1 MQFRQQKGHNKQY
14 LFALII
20 AATILG
26 LAGTDLVLPAV
37 PTLPEYINGTLS
49 QAQLVLAAFTG
60 GTAVGLLV
68 FGELGARYDKKI
80 LLLGTLVAYSATS
93 MLCSFSE
100 TILELVGY
108 RVVQGFFAAAP
119 AVFAP
124 GLIRLLFDDRSA
136 LRALGLMGSIE
147 SLVPALAP
155 VAGAWLLNYTD
166 WRASF
171 IITAGLT
178 FSLSIAWLSTPAL
191 PTGSAETKDMV
202 SRSGYWTLLKSG
214 PFLRYALSQAFTLG
228 GLLIFVFG
236 APTVIT
242 IGMNG
247 SLSDFV
253 IMQVIG
259 ITLFVIA
266 SNTGHFLVE
275 RFGTEQTIW
284 FGSSLA
290 AAGSV
295 AILIY
300 ALVTQNF
307 VTENFVTEK
316 RDPAML
322 WILFAFV
329 NLGLGVRG
337 PPGFCQAIIASGDN
351 DARGAALVMLLV
363 FATTSI
369 GTALLAPFITLGLL
383 PLAATAAAVSTSA
396 LVALYFLP
404 PMVATTDL

>member
-1 MQFRQQKGHNKQY
+1 MQPPQKAVHNKQY
-14 LFALII
+14 LFVLIL
-20 AATILG
+20 AGTILG
-26 LAGTDLVLPAV
+26 LAGTDLVLPAI
-37 PTLPEYINGTLS
+37 PTLPETIKGSLS

-60 GTAVGLLV
+60 GTAIGLLV
-68 FGELGARYDKKI
+68 FGELGARYDKRA
-80 LLLGTLVAYSATS
+80 LLLCTLAAYSITS
-93 MLCSFSE
+93 FLCSFSG
-100 TILELVGY
+100 TILELVSY

-147 SLVPALAP
+147 SVVPALAP
-155 VAGAWLLNYTD
+155 VAGAWLLHYWD

-171 IITAGLT
+171 FITAGLT
-178 FSLSIAWLSTPAL
+178 FLLSIIWLFTPVL
-191 PTGSAETKDMV
+191 PTGSAAQQDTV
-202 SRSGYWTLLKSG
+202 SRSGYLALLRSG
-214 PFLRYALSQAFTLG
+214 SFLRYALSQAFTLG

-259 ITLFVIA
+259 ITLFIIA
-266 SNTGHFLVE
+266 SNTVHFLVD
-275 RFGTEQTIW
+275 RLGTERTIW
-284 FGSSLA
+284 LGSGLSA
-290 AAGSV
+290 TGSV

-300 ALVTQNF
+300 ALVTPNR
-307 VTENFVTEK
+307 E
-316 RDPAML
+316 PAML
-322 WILFAFV
+322 WILFAVV

-337 PPGFCQAIIASGDN
+337 PPGFYQAIIASGGN
-351 DARGAALVMLLV
+351 DARGAALVILLV

-383 PLAATAAAVSTSA
+383 PLAATAAVVS
-396 LVALYFLP
+396 V
-404 PMVATTDL
+404 

>member
-1 MQFRQQKGHNKQY
+1 MQPPQKAVHNKQY
-14 LFALII
+14 LFVLIL
-20 AATILG
+20 AGTILG
-26 LAGTDLVLPAV
+26 LAGTDLVLPAI
-37 PTLPEYINGTLS
+37 PTLPETIKGSLS

-60 GTAVGLLV
+60 GTAIGLLV
-68 FGELGARYDKKI
+68 FGELGARYDKKA
-80 LLLGTLVAYSATS
+80 LLLCTLAAYSITS
-93 MLCSFSE
+93 FLCSFSG
-100 TILELVGY
+100 TILELVSY

-147 SLVPALAP
+147 SVVPALAP
-155 VAGAWLLNYTD
+155 VAGAWLLHYWD

-171 IITAGLT
+171 FITAGLT
-178 FSLSIAWLSTPAL
+178 FLLSIIWLFTPVL
-191 PTGSAETKDMV
+191 PTGSAAQQDTV
-202 SRSGYWTLLKSG
+202 SRSGYLTLLRSG
-214 PFLRYALSQAFTLG
+214 SFLRYALSQAFTLG

-259 ITLFVIA
+259 ITLFIIA
-266 SNTGHFLVE
+266 SNTAHFLVD
-275 RFGTEQTIW
+275 RLGTERTIW
-284 FGSSLA
+284 LGSGLS

-300 ALVTQNF
+300 ALVTPNR
-307 VTENFVTEK
+307 E
-316 RDPAML
+316 PAML
-322 WILFAFV
+322 WILFAVV

-337 PPGFCQAIIASGDN
+337 PPGFYQAIIASGGN
-351 DARGAALVMLLV
+351 DARGAALVILLV

-383 PLAATAAAVSTSA
+383 PLAATTAAVSVSA
-396 LVALYFLP
+396 LVTLFFLP
-404 PMVATTDL
+404 PMIATNDRDEGSIGY

>member
-1 MQFRQQKGHNKQY
+1 MQFPQKEVHNKQY

-20 AATILG
+20 AGTILG

-37 PTLPEYINGTLS
+37 PTLPEYIKGTLS

-60 GTAVGLLV
+60 GTAIGLLV
-68 FGELGARYDKKI
+68 FGELGARYDKKS
-80 LLLGTLVAYSATS
+80 LLLGTLAAYSITS
-93 MLCSFSE
+93 FLCSFSG

-124 GLIRLLFDDRSA
+124 GIIRLLFDDRSA

-147 SLVPALAP
+147 SVVPALAP
-155 VAGAWLLNYTD
+155 VAGTLLLHYTD

-171 IITAGLT
+171 FITAGLA
-178 FSLSIAWLSTPAL
+178 FLLSIIWLFTAAL
-191 PTGSAETKDMV
+191 PTGSAVQQDKV
-202 SRSGYWTLLKSG
+202 SRSSYLALLRSG

-247 SLSDFV
+247 SLGDFV

-259 ITLFVIA
+259 ITLFIIA
-266 SNTGHFLVE
+266 SNTVHSLVE
-275 RFGTEQTIW
+275 RFGPEWTIW
-284 FGSSLA
+284 FGSGLA
-290 AAGSV
+290 ATGSV

-300 ALVTQNF
+300 ALVTPNR
-307 VTENFVTEK
+307 E
-316 RDPAML
+316 PAML

-337 PPGFCQAIIASGDN
+337 PPGFYQAIIASGDN
-351 DARGAALVMLLV
+351 DARGAALVILLV

-383 PLAATAAAVSTSA
+383 PLAATAATVSVSA
-396 LVALYFLP
+396 LVVLFFFP
-404 PMVATTDL
+404 PMIATKDL

>member
-1 MQFRQQKGHNKQY
+1 MQPPQKAVHNKQY
-14 LFALII
+14 LFVLIL
-20 AATILG
+20 AGTILG
-26 LAGTDLVLPAV
+26 LAGTDLVLPAI
-37 PTLPEYINGTLS
+37 PTLPETIKGSLS

-60 GTAVGLLV
+60 GTAIGLLV
-68 FGELGARYDKKI
+68 FGELGARYDKKA
-80 LLLGTLVAYSATS
+80 LLLCTLPAYSITS
-93 MLCSFSE
+93 FLCSFSG
-100 TILELVGY
+100 TILELVSY

-147 SLVPALAP
+147 SVVPALAP
-155 VAGAWLLNYTD
+155 VAGAWLLHYWD

-171 IITAGLT
+171 FITAGLT
-178 FSLSIAWLSTPAL
+178 FLLSIIWLFTPVL
-191 PTGSAETKDMV
+191 PTGSAAQQDTV
-202 SRSGYWTLLKSG
+202 SRSGYLALLRSG
-214 PFLRYALSQAFTLG
+214 SFLRYALSQAFTLG
-228 GLLIFVFG
+228 GLLVFVFG

-259 ITLFVIA
+259 ITLFIIA
-266 SNTGHFLVE
+266 SNTAHFLVD
-275 RFGTEQTIW
+275 RLGTERTIW
-284 FGSSLA
+284 LGSGLS

-300 ALVTQNF
+300 ALVTPNR
-307 VTENFVTEK
+307 E
-316 RDPAML
+316 PAML
-322 WILFAFV
+322 WILFAVV

-337 PPGFCQAIIASGDN
+337 PPGFYQAIIASGGN
-351 DARGAALVMLLV
+351 DARGAALVILLV

-383 PLAATAAAVSTSA
+383 PLAATTAAVSVSA
-396 LVALYFLP
+396 LVTLFFLP
-404 PMVATTDL
+404 PMIATNDRDEGSIGY

>member
-1 MQFRQQKGHNKQY
+1 M
-14 LFALII
+14 
-20 AATILG
+20 
-26 LAGTDLVLPAV
+26 
-37 PTLPEYINGTLS
+37 
-49 QAQLVLAAFTG
+49 LAAFTG

-300 ALVTQNF
+300 ALVT
-307 VTENFVTEK
+307 ENFVTEK

-337 PPGFCQAIIASGDN
+337 PPGFYQAIIASGDN

>member
-1 MQFRQQKGHNKQY
+1 MQFPQKEVHNKQY

-20 AATILG
+20 AGTILG

-37 PTLPEYINGTLS
+37 PTLPEYIKGTLS

-60 GTAVGLLV
+60 GTAIGLLV
-68 FGELGARYDKKI
+68 FGELGARYDKKS
-80 LLLGTLVAYSATS
+80 LLLGTLAAYSITS
-93 MLCSFSE
+93 FLCSFSG

-124 GLIRLLFDDRSA
+124 GIIRLLFDDRSA

-147 SLVPALAP
+147 SVVPALAP
-155 VAGAWLLNYTD
+155 VAGTWLLHYTD

-171 IITAGLT
+171 FITAGLT
-178 FSLSIAWLSTPAL
+178 FLLSIIWLFTPAL
-191 PTGSAETKDMV
+191 PTGSAVQQDKV
-202 SRSGYWTLLKSG
+202 SSSSYWVLLRSG

-259 ITLFVIA
+259 ITLFIIA
-266 SNTGHFLVE
+266 SNTVHSLVE
-275 RFGTEQTIW
+275 RFGPEWTIW
-284 FGSSLA
+284 FGSGLA
-290 AAGSV
+290 ATGSV

-300 ALVTQNF
+300 ALVTPNR
-307 VTENFVTEK
+307 E
-316 RDPAML
+316 PAML

-329 NLGLGVRG
+329 NLGLGIRG
-337 PPGFCQAIIASGDN
+337 PPGFYQAIIASGDN
-351 DARGAALVMLLV
+351 DARGAALVILLV

-383 PLAATAAAVSTSA
+383 PLAATAAAVSVSA
-396 LVALYFLP
+396 LVVLFFFP
-404 PMVATTDL
+404 PMIATKDL

>member
-1 MQFRQQKGHNKQY
+1 MQPPQKAVHNKQY
-14 LFALII
+14 LFVLIL
-20 AATILG
+20 AGTILG
-26 LAGTDLVLPAV
+26 LAGTDLVLPAI
-37 PTLPEYINGTLS
+37 PTLPETIKGSLS

-60 GTAVGLLV
+60 GTAIGLLV
-68 FGELGARYDKKI
+68 FGELGARYDKKS
-80 LLLGTLVAYSATS
+80 LLLGTLAAYSITS
-93 MLCSFSE
+93 FLCSFSG

-124 GLIRLLFDDRSA
+124 GLIRQLFDDRSA
-136 LRALGLMGSIE
+136 LRALGLVGSIE
-147 SLVPALAP
+147 SVVPALAP
-155 VAGAWLLNYTD
+155 VAGAWLLHYWD

-171 IITAGLT
+171 FITAGLT
-178 FSLSIAWLSTPAL
+178 FLLSIIWLFTPVL
-191 PTGSAETKDMV
+191 PTGSAAQQDTV
-202 SRSGYWTLLKSG
+202 SRSGYLALLRSG
-214 PFLRYALSQAFTLG
+214 SFLRYALSQAFTLG

-259 ITLFVIA
+259 ITLFIIA
-266 SNTGHFLVE
+266 SNTAHFLVD
-275 RFGTEQTIW
+275 RLGTERTIW
-284 FGSSLA
+284 LGSGLSA
-290 AAGSV
+290 TGSV

-300 ALVTQNF
+300 ALVTPNR
-307 VTENFVTEK
+307 E
-316 RDPAML
+316 PAML
-322 WILFAFV
+322 WILFAVV

-337 PPGFCQAIIASGDN
+337 PPGFYQAIIASGGN
-351 DARGAALVMLLV
+351 DARGAALVILLV

-383 PLAATAAAVSTSA
+383 PLAATAAVVSVSA
-396 LVALYFLP
+396 LVTLFFLP
-404 PMVATTDL
+404 PMIATTDL

>member
-1 MQFRQQKGHNKQY
+1 MQFPQKEVHNKQY

-20 AATILG
+20 AGTILG

-37 PTLPEYINGTLS
+37 PTLPEYIKGTLS
-49 QAQLVLAAFTG
+49 QAQLVLAAFTA
-60 GTAVGLLV
+60 GTAIGLLV
-68 FGELGARYDKKI
+68 FGELGARYDKKS
-80 LLLGTLVAYSATS
+80 LLLGTLAAYSITS
-93 MLCSFSE
+93 FLCSFSG

-124 GLIRLLFDDRSA
+124 GIIRLLFDDRSA

-147 SLVPALAP
+147 SVVPALAP
-155 VAGAWLLNYTD
+155 VAGTWLLHYTD

-171 IITAGLT
+171 FITAGLT
-178 FSLSIAWLSTPAL
+178 FLLSIIWLFTAAL
-191 PTGSAETKDMV
+191 PTGSAVQQDKV
-202 SRSGYWTLLKSG
+202 SRSSYLALLRSG

-247 SLSDFV
+247 SLGDFV

-259 ITLFVIA
+259 ITLFIIA
-266 SNTGHFLVE
+266 SNTVHSLVE
-275 RFGTEQTIW
+275 RFGPEWTIW
-284 FGSSLA
+284 FGSGLA
-290 AAGSV
+290 ATGSV

-300 ALVTQNF
+300 ALVTPNR
-307 VTENFVTEK
+307 E
-316 RDPAML
+316 PAML

-337 PPGFCQAIIASGDN
+337 PPGFYQAIIASGDN
-351 DARGAALVMLLV
+351 DARGAALVILLV

-383 PLAATAAAVSTSA
+383 PLAATAAAVSVSA
-396 LVALYFLP
+396 LVVLFFFP
-404 PMVATTDL
+404 PMIATKDL

>member
-1 MQFRQQKGHNKQY
+1 MQPPQKAVHNKQY
-14 LFALII
+14 LFVLIL
-20 AATILG
+20 AGTILG
-26 LAGTDLVLPAV
+26 LAGTDLVLPAI
-37 PTLPEYINGTLS
+37 PTLPETIKGSLS

-60 GTAVGLLV
+60 GTAIGLLV
-68 FGELGARYDKKI
+68 FGELGARYDKKA
-80 LLLGTLVAYSATS
+80 LLLCTLAAYSITS
-93 MLCSFSE
+93 FLCSFSG
-100 TILELVGY
+100 TILELVSY

-147 SLVPALAP
+147 SVVPALAP
-155 VAGAWLLNYTD
+155 VAGAWLLHYWD

-171 IITAGLT
+171 FITAGLT
-178 FSLSIAWLSTPAL
+178 FLLSIIWLFTPVL
-191 PTGSAETKDMV
+191 PTGSAAQQDTV
-202 SRSGYWTLLKSG
+202 SRSGYLTLLRSG
-214 PFLRYALSQAFTLG
+214 SFLRYALSQAFTLG

-247 SLSDFV
+247 SLIDFV

-259 ITLFVIA
+259 ITLFIIA
-266 SNTGHFLVE
+266 SNTAHFLVD
-275 RFGTEQTIW
+275 RLGTERTIW
-284 FGSSLA
+284 LGSGLS

-300 ALVTQNF
+300 ALVTPNR
-307 VTENFVTEK
+307 E
-316 RDPAML
+316 PAML
-322 WILFAFV
+322 WILFAVV

-337 PPGFCQAIIASGDN
+337 PPGFYQAIIASGGN
-351 DARGAALVMLLV
+351 DARGAALVILLV

-383 PLAATAAAVSTSA
+383 PLAATTAAVSVSA
-396 LVALYFLP
+396 LVTLFFLP
-404 PMVATTDL
+404 PMIATNDRDEGSIGY

>member
-1 MQFRQQKGHNKQY
+1 
-14 LFALII
+14 LIL
-20 AATILG
+20 AGTILG
-26 LAGTDLVLPAV
+26 LAGTDLVLPAI
-37 PTLPEYINGTLS
+37 PTLPETIKGSLS

-60 GTAVGLLV
+60 GTAIGLLV
-68 FGELGARYDKKI
+68 FGELGARYDKRA
-80 LLLGTLVAYSATS
+80 LLLCTLAAYSITS
-93 MLCSFSE
+93 FLCSFSG
-100 TILELVGY
+100 TILELVSY

-147 SLVPALAP
+147 SVVPALAP
-155 VAGAWLLNYTD
+155 VAGAWLLHYWD

-171 IITAGLT
+171 FITAGLT
-178 FSLSIAWLSTPAL
+178 FLLSIIWLFTPVL
-191 PTGSAETKDMV
+191 PTGSAAQQDTV
-202 SRSGYWTLLKSG
+202 SRSGYLALLRSG
-214 PFLRYALSQAFTLG
+214 SFLRYALSQAFTLG

-259 ITLFVIA
+259 ITLFIIA
-266 SNTGHFLVE
+266 SNTVHFLVD
-275 RFGTEQTIW
+275 RLGTERTIW
-284 FGSSLA
+284 LGSGLSA
-290 AAGSV
+290 TGSV

-300 ALVTQNF
+300 ALVTPNR
-307 VTENFVTEK
+307 E
-316 RDPAML
+316 PAML
-322 WILFAFV
+322 WILFAVV

-337 PPGFCQAIIASGDN
+337 PPGFYQAIIASGGN
-351 DARGAALVMLLV
+351 DARGAALVILLV

-383 PLAATAAAVSTSA
+383 PLAATAAVVSVSA
-396 LVALYFLP
+396 LVTLFFLP
-404 PMVATTDL
+404 PMIATTDL

>member
-1 MQFRQQKGHNKQY
+1 MQFPQKEVHNKQY

-20 AATILG
+20 AGTILG

-37 PTLPEYINGTLS
+37 PTLPEYIKGTLS

-60 GTAVGLLV
+60 GTAIGLLV
-68 FGELGARYDKKI
+68 FGELGARYDKKS
-80 LLLGTLVAYSATS
+80 LLLGTLAAYSITS
-93 MLCSFSE
+93 FLCSFSG

-124 GLIRLLFDDRSA
+124 GIIRLLFDDRSA

-147 SLVPALAP
+147 SVVPALAP
-155 VAGAWLLNYTD
+155 VAGTWLLHYTD

-171 IITAGLT
+171 FITAGLT
-178 FSLSIAWLSTPAL
+178 FLLSIIWLFTPAL
-191 PTGSAETKDMV
+191 PTGSTVQQDKV
-202 SRSGYWTLLKSG
+202 SRSSYLALLRSG

-247 SLSDFV
+247 SLGDFV

-259 ITLFVIA
+259 ITLFIIA
-266 SNTGHFLVE
+266 SNTVHSLVE
-275 RFGTEQTIW
+275 RFGPEWTIW
-284 FGSSLA
+284 FGSGLA
-290 AAGSV
+290 ATGSV

-300 ALVTQNF
+300 ALVTPNR
-307 VTENFVTEK
+307 E
-316 RDPAML
+316 PAML

-337 PPGFCQAIIASGDN
+337 PPGFYQAIIASGDN
-351 DARGAALVMLLV
+351 DARGAALVILLV

-383 PLAATAAAVSTSA
+383 PLAATAAAVSVSA
-396 LVALYFLP
+396 LVVLFFFP
-404 PMVATTDL
+404 PMIATKDL

>member
-1 MQFRQQKGHNKQY
+1 MQPPQKAVHNKQY
-14 LFALII
+14 LFVLIL
-20 AATILG
+20 AGTILG
-26 LAGTDLVLPAV
+26 LAGTDLVLPAI
-37 PTLPEYINGTLS
+37 PTLPETIKGSLS

-60 GTAVGLLV
+60 GTAIGLLV
-68 FGELGARYDKKI
+68 FGELGARYDKKA
-80 LLLGTLVAYSATS
+80 LLLCTLAAYSITS
-93 MLCSFSE
+93 FLCSFSG
-100 TILELVGY
+100 TILELVSY

-147 SLVPALAP
+147 SVVPALAP
-155 VAGAWLLNYTD
+155 VAGAWLLHYWD

-171 IITAGLT
+171 FITAGLT
-178 FSLSIAWLSTPAL
+178 FLLSIIWLFTPVL
-191 PTGSAETKDMV
+191 PTGSAAQQDTV
-202 SRSGYWTLLKSG
+202 SRSGYLTLLRSG
-214 PFLRYALSQAFTLG
+214 SFLRYALSQAFTLG

-259 ITLFVIA
+259 ITLFIIA
-266 SNTGHFLVE
+266 SNTAHFLVD
-275 RFGTEQTIW
+275 RLGTERTIW
-284 FGSSLA
+284 LGSGLS

-300 ALVTQNF
+300 ALVTPNR
-307 VTENFVTEK
+307 E
-316 RDPAML
+316 PAML
-322 WILFAFV
+322 WILFAVV

-337 PPGFCQAIIASGDN
+337 PPGFYQAIIASGGN
-351 DARGAALVMLLV
+351 DARGAALVILLV

-383 PLAATAAAVSTSA
+383 PLAATAAVVSVSA
-396 LVALYFLP
+396 LVTLFFLP
-404 PMVATTDL
+404 PMIATTDL

>member
-1 MQFRQQKGHNKQY
+1 MQFPLKEVHNKQY

-20 AATILG
+20 AGTILG

-37 PTLPEYINGTLS
+37 PTLPEYIKGTLS

-60 GTAVGLLV
+60 GTAIGLLV
-68 FGELGARYDKKI
+68 FGELGARYDKKS
-80 LLLGTLVAYSATS
+80 LLLGTLAAYSITS
-93 MLCSFSE
+93 FLCSFSG

-124 GLIRLLFDDRSA
+124 GIIRLLFDDRSA

-147 SLVPALAP
+147 SVVPALAP
-155 VAGAWLLNYTD
+155 VAGTWLLHYTD

-171 IITAGLT
+171 FITAGLT
-178 FSLSIAWLSTPAL
+178 FLLSIIWLFTPAL
-191 PTGSAETKDMV
+191 PTGSAVQQDKV
-202 SRSGYWTLLKSG
+202 SSSSYWVLLRSG

-247 SLSDFV
+247 SLGDFV

-259 ITLFVIA
+259 ITLFIIA
-266 SNTGHFLVE
+266 SNTVHSLVE
-275 RFGTEQTIW
+275 RFGPEWTIW
-284 FGSSLA
+284 FGSGLA
-290 AAGSV
+290 ATGSV

-300 ALVTQNF
+300 ALVTPNR
-307 VTENFVTEK
+307 E
-316 RDPAML
+316 PAML

-337 PPGFCQAIIASGDN
+337 PPGFYQAIIASGDN
-351 DARGAALVMLLV
+351 DARGAALVILLV

-383 PLAATAAAVSTSA
+383 PLAATAAAVSVSA
-396 LVALYFLP
+396 LVVLFFFP
-404 PMVATTDL
+404 PMIATKDL

>member
-1 MQFRQQKGHNKQY
+1 MQLPPKSVPNKQY
-14 LFALII
+14 LFILIL
-20 AATILG
+20 AGTILG

-37 PTLPEYINGTLS
+37 PTLPEYIKGTLS

-60 GTAVGLLV
+60 GTTIGLLV
-68 FGELGARYDKKI
+68 FGELGARYDKKS
-80 LLLGTLVAYSATS
+80 LLLTTLAAYSITS
-93 MLCSFSE
+93 FLCSFSG
-100 TILELVGY
+100 TIVELASY
-108 RVVQGFFAAAP
+108 RAAQGFFAAAP

-147 SLVPALAP
+147 SVVPALAP
-155 VAGAWLLNYTD
+155 LAGAWLLHYWD

-171 IITAGLT
+171 FITAGLT
-178 FSLSIAWLSTPAL
+178 FFLSIIWLLTPAL
-191 PTGSAETKDMV
+191 PKGLAEQQDAVSKSGYLALLR
-202 SRSGYWTLLKSG
+202 SRS
-214 PFLRYALSQAFTLG
+214 FLRYALSQAFTLG

-242 IGMNG
+242 IGMDG

-253 IMQVIG
+253 IMQIIG
-259 ITLFVIA
+259 ITLFIIA
-266 SNTGHFLVE
+266 SNTVHFLVD
-275 RFGTEQTIW
+275 RFGTERTIW
-284 FGSSLA
+284 FGSGLS

-300 ALVTQNF
+300 ALVTPN
-307 VTENFVTEK
+307 
-316 RDPAML
+316 RDPVML
-322 WILFAFV
+322 WFLFAFV

-337 PPGFCQAIIASGDN
+337 PPGFYQAIIASGDN

-383 PLAATAAAVSTSA
+383 PLAATTAAVSLSA
-396 LVALYFLP
+396 LVSLFFLP
-404 PMVATTDL
+404 PMIASND

>member
-1 MQFRQQKGHNKQY
+1 MQSPQKEVDNRKF
-14 LFALII
+14 LFVLIL
-20 AATILG
+20 AGTILG

-37 PTLPEYINGTLS
+37 PTIPETIKGTLS

-60 GTAVGLLV
+60 GTAIGLLV
-68 FGELGARYDKKI
+68 FGELGARYDKRA
-80 LLLGTLVAYSATS
+80 LLLCTLAAYSITS
-93 MLCSFSE
+93 FLCSFSG
-100 TILELVGY
+100 TILELVSY

-147 SLVPALAP
+147 SVVPALAP
-155 VAGAWLLNYTD
+155 VAGAWLLHYWD

-171 IITAGLT
+171 FITAGLT
-178 FSLSIAWLSTPAL
+178 FLLSIIWLFTPVL
-191 PTGSAETKDMV
+191 PTGSAAQQDTV
-202 SRSGYWTLLKSG
+202 SRSGYLALLRSG
-214 PFLRYALSQAFTLG
+214 SFLRYALSQAFTLG

-259 ITLFVIA
+259 ITLFIIA
-266 SNTGHFLVE
+266 SNTVHFLVD
-275 RFGTEQTIW
+275 RLGTERTIW
-284 FGSSLA
+284 LGSGLSA
-290 AAGSV
+290 TGSV

-300 ALVTQNF
+300 ALVTPNR
-307 VTENFVTEK
+307 E
-316 RDPAML
+316 PAML
-322 WILFAFV
+322 WILFAVV

-337 PPGFCQAIIASGDN
+337 PPGFYQAIIASGGN
-351 DARGAALVMLLV
+351 DARGAALVILLV

-383 PLAATAAAVSTSA
+383 PLAATAAVVSVSA
-396 LVALYFLP
+396 LVTLFFLP
-404 PMVATTDL
+404 PMIATTDL

>member
-1 MQFRQQKGHNKQY
+1 MQFPQKEVHNKQY

-20 AATILG
+20 AGTILG

-37 PTLPEYINGTLS
+37 PTLPEYIKGTLS

-60 GTAVGLLV
+60 GTAIGLLV
-68 FGELGARYDKKI
+68 FGELGARYDKKS
-80 LLLGTLVAYSATS
+80 LLLGTLAAYSITS
-93 MLCSFSE
+93 FLCSFSG

-124 GLIRLLFDDRSA
+124 GLIRLLFDDRRA

-147 SLVPALAP
+147 SVVPALAP
-155 VAGAWLLNYTD
+155 VAGTWLLHYTD

-171 IITAGLT
+171 FITAGLT
-178 FSLSIAWLSTPAL
+178 FLLSIIWLFTPAL
-191 PTGSAETKDMV
+191 PTGSAVQQDKV
-202 SRSGYWTLLKSG
+202 SRSSYLALLRSG

-247 SLSDFV
+247 SLGDFV

-259 ITLFVIA
+259 ITLFIIA
-266 SNTGHFLVE
+266 SNTVHSLVE
-275 RFGTEQTIW
+275 RFGPEWTIW
-284 FGSSLA
+284 FGSGLA
-290 AAGSV
+290 ATGSV

-300 ALVTQNF
+300 ALVTPNR
-307 VTENFVTEK
+307 E
-316 RDPAML
+316 PAML

-337 PPGFCQAIIASGDN
+337 PPGFYQAIIASGDN
-351 DARGAALVMLLV
+351 DARGAALVILLV

-383 PLAATAAAVSTSA
+383 PLAATAAAVSVSA
-396 LVALYFLP
+396 LVVLFFFP
-404 PMVATTDL
+404 PMIATKDL

>member
-1 MQFRQQKGHNKQY
+1 MQPPQKAVHNKQY
-14 LFALII
+14 LFVLIL
-20 AATILG
+20 AGTILG
-26 LAGTDLVLPAV
+26 LAGTDLVLPAI
-37 PTLPEYINGTLS
+37 PTLPETIKGSLS

-60 GTAVGLLV
+60 GTAIGLLV
-68 FGELGARYDKKI
+68 FGELGARYDKRA
-80 LLLGTLVAYSATS
+80 LLLCTLAAYSITS
-93 MLCSFSE
+93 FLCSFSG
-100 TILELVGY
+100 TILELVSY

-147 SLVPALAP
+147 SVVPALAP
-155 VAGAWLLNYTD
+155 VAGAWLLHYWD

-171 IITAGLT
+171 FLTAGLT
-178 FSLSIAWLSTPAL
+178 FLLSIIWLFTPVL
-191 PTGSAETKDMV
+191 PTGSAAQQDTV
-202 SRSGYWTLLKSG
+202 SRSGYLALLRSG
-214 PFLRYALSQAFTLG
+214 SFLRYALSQAFTLG

-259 ITLFVIA
+259 ITLFIIA
-266 SNTGHFLVE
+266 SNTAHFLVD
-275 RFGTEQTIW
+275 RLGTERTIW
-284 FGSSLA
+284 LGSGLSA
-290 AAGSV
+290 TGSV

-300 ALVTQNF
+300 ALVTPNR
-307 VTENFVTEK
+307 E
-316 RDPAML
+316 PAML
-322 WILFAFV
+322 WILFAVV

-337 PPGFCQAIIASGDN
+337 PPGFYQAIIASGGN
-351 DARGAALVMLLV
+351 DARGAALVILLV

-383 PLAATAAAVSTSA
+383 PLAATAAVVSVSA
-396 LVALYFLP
+396 LVTLFFLP
-404 PMVATTDL
+404 PMIATTDL

>member
-1 MQFRQQKGHNKQY
+1 MQFPQKEVHNKQY

-20 AATILG
+20 AGTILG

-37 PTLPEYINGTLS
+37 PTLPEYIKGTLS

-60 GTAVGLLV
+60 GTAIGLLV
-68 FGELGARYDKKI
+68 FGELGARYDKKS
-80 LLLGTLVAYSATS
+80 LLLGTLAAYSITS
-93 MLCSFSE
+93 FLCSFSG

-124 GLIRLLFDDRSA
+124 GLIRLLFDDRRA

-147 SLVPALAP
+147 SVVPALAP
-155 VAGAWLLNYTD
+155 VAGTWLLNYTD

-171 IITAGLT
+171 FITAGLT
-178 FSLSIAWLSTPAL
+178 FLLSIIWLFTPAL
-191 PTGSAETKDMV
+191 PTGSAVQQDKV
-202 SRSGYWTLLKSG
+202 SSSSYWVLLRSG

-259 ITLFVIA
+259 ITLFIIA
-266 SNTGHFLVE
+266 SNTVHSLVE
-275 RFGTEQTIW
+275 RFGPEWTIW
-284 FGSSLA
+284 FGSGLA
-290 AAGSV
+290 ATGSV

-300 ALVTQNF
+300 ALVTPNR
-307 VTENFVTEK
+307 E
-316 RDPAML
+316 PAML

-337 PPGFCQAIIASGDN
+337 PPGFYQAIIASGDN
-351 DARGAALVMLLV
+351 DARGAALVILLV

-383 PLAATAAAVSTSA
+383 PLAATAATVSVSA
-396 LVALYFLP
+396 LVVLFFFP
-404 PMVATTDL
+404 PMIATKDL

>member
-1 MQFRQQKGHNKQY
+1 MILAG
-14 LFALII
+14 
-20 AATILG
+20 TILG
-26 LAGTDLVLPAV
+26 LAGTDLVLPAI
-37 PTLPEYINGTLS
+37 PTLPETIKGSLS

-60 GTAVGLLV
+60 GTAIGLLV
-68 FGELGARYDKKI
+68 FGELGARYDKRA
-80 LLLGTLVAYSATS
+80 LLLCTLAAYSITS
-93 MLCSFSE
+93 FLCSFSG
-100 TILELVGY
+100 TILELVSY

-147 SLVPALAP
+147 SVVPALAP
-155 VAGAWLLNYTD
+155 VAGAWLLHYWD

-171 IITAGLT
+171 FITAGLT
-178 FSLSIAWLSTPAL
+178 FLLSIIWLFTPVL
-191 PTGSAETKDMV
+191 PTGSAAQQDTV
-202 SRSGYWTLLKSG
+202 SRSGYLALLRSG
-214 PFLRYALSQAFTLG
+214 SFLRYALSQAFTLG

-259 ITLFVIA
+259 ITLFIIA
-266 SNTGHFLVE
+266 SNTVHFLVD
-275 RFGTEQTIW
+275 RLGTERTIW
-284 FGSSLA
+284 LGSGLSA
-290 AAGSV
+290 TGSV

-300 ALVTQNF
+300 ALVTPNR
-307 VTENFVTEK
+307 E
-316 RDPAML
+316 PAML
-322 WILFAFV
+322 WILFAVV

-337 PPGFCQAIIASGDN
+337 PPGFYQAIIASGGN
-351 DARGAALVMLLV
+351 DARGAALVILLV

-383 PLAATAAAVSTSA
+383 PLAATAAVVSVSA
-396 LVALYFLP
+396 LVTLFFLP
-404 PMVATTDL
+404 PMIATTDL

>member
-1 MQFRQQKGHNKQY
+1 MQFPQKEVHNKQY

-20 AATILG
+20 AGTILG

-37 PTLPEYINGTLS
+37 PTLPEYIKGTLS

-60 GTAVGLLV
+60 GTAIGLLV
-68 FGELGARYDKKI
+68 FGELGARYDKKS
-80 LLLGTLVAYSATS
+80 LLLGTLAAYSITS
-93 MLCSFSE
+93 FLCSFSG

-124 GLIRLLFDDRSA
+124 GLIRLLFDDRRA

-147 SLVPALAP
+147 SVVPALAP
-155 VAGAWLLNYTD
+155 VAGTWLLHYTD

-171 IITAGLT
+171 FITAGLT
-178 FSLSIAWLSTPAL
+178 FLLSIIWLFTPAL
-191 PTGSAETKDMV
+191 PTGSAVQQDKV
-202 SRSGYWTLLKSG
+202 SSSSYWVLLRSG

-259 ITLFVIA
+259 ITLFIIA
-266 SNTGHFLVE
+266 SNTVHSLVE
-275 RFGTEQTIW
+275 RFGPEWTIW
-284 FGSSLA
+284 LGSGLA
-290 AAGSV
+290 ATGSV

-300 ALVTQNF
+300 ALVTPNR
-307 VTENFVTEK
+307 E
-316 RDPAML
+316 PAML

-337 PPGFCQAIIASGDN
+337 PPGFYQAIIASGDN
-351 DARGAALVMLLV
+351 DARGAALVILLV

-383 PLAATAAAVSTSA
+383 PLAATAATVSVSA
-396 LVALYFLP
+396 LVVLFFFP
-404 PMVATTDL
+404 PMIATKDL

>member
-1 MQFRQQKGHNKQY
+1 MQSPQKEVDNRKF
-14 LFALII
+14 LFVLIL
-20 AATILG
+20 AGTILG

-37 PTLPEYINGTLS
+37 PTIPETIKGTLS

-60 GTAVGLLV
+60 GTAIGLLV
-68 FGELGARYDKKI
+68 FGELGSRYDKKS
-80 LLLGTLVAYSATS
+80 LLLGTLAAYSITS
-93 MLCSFSE
+93 FLCSFSG

-136 LRALGLMGSIE
+136 LRALGLVGSIE
-147 SLVPALAP
+147 SVVPALAP
-155 VAGAWLLNYTD
+155 VAGAWLLHYWD

-171 IITAGLT
+171 FITAGLT
-178 FSLSIAWLSTPAL
+178 FLLSIIWLFTPVL
-191 PTGSAETKDMV
+191 PTGPAEQQDTV
-202 SRSGYWTLLKSG
+202 SRSGYLALLRSG
-214 PFLRYALSQAFTLG
+214 RFLRYALSQAFTLG

-242 IGMNG
+242 ISMNG

-259 ITLFVIA
+259 ITLFIIA
-266 SNTGHFLVE
+266 SNTVHFLVE
-275 RFGTEQTIW
+275 RIGPERTIW
-284 FGSSLA
+284 FGSGLSA
-290 AAGSV
+290 TGSV

-300 ALVTQNF
+300 ALVTLNR
-307 VTENFVTEK
+307 E
-316 RDPAML
+316 PAML
-322 WILFAFV
+322 WILFAIV

-337 PPGFCQAIIASGDN
+337 PPGFYQAIIASGDN
-351 DARGAALVMLLV
+351 DARGAALVILLV

-383 PLAATAAAVSTSA
+383 PLAATAAVVSVSA
-396 LVALYFLP
+396 LVTLFFLP
-404 PMVATTDL
+404 PMIATTDL

>member
-1 MQFRQQKGHNKQY
+1 MQFPQKEVHNKQY

-20 AATILG
+20 AGTILG

-37 PTLPEYINGTLS
+37 PTLPEYIKGTLS

-60 GTAVGLLV
+60 GTAIGLLV
-68 FGELGARYDKKI
+68 FGELGARYDKKS
-80 LLLGTLVAYSATS
+80 LLLGTLAAYSITS
-93 MLCSFSE
+93 FLCSFSG

-124 GLIRLLFDDRSA
+124 GIIRLLFDDRSA

-147 SLVPALAP
+147 SVVPALAP
-155 VAGAWLLNYTD
+155 VAGTWLLHYTD

-171 IITAGLT
+171 FITAGLT
-178 FSLSIAWLSTPAL
+178 FLLSIIWLFTPAL
-191 PTGSAETKDMV
+191 PTGSTVQQDKV
-202 SRSGYWTLLKSG
+202 SRSSYLALLRSG

-247 SLSDFV
+247 SLGDFV

-259 ITLFVIA
+259 ITLFIIA
-266 SNTGHFLVE
+266 SNTVHSLVE
-275 RFGTEQTIW
+275 RFGPEWTIW
-284 FGSSLA
+284 FGSGLA
-290 AAGSV
+290 ATGSV

-300 ALVTQNF
+300 ALVTPNR
-307 VTENFVTEK
+307 E
-316 RDPAML
+316 PAML
-322 WILFAFV
+322 WILFAFI

-337 PPGFCQAIIASGDN
+337 PPGFYQAIIASGDN
-351 DARGAALVMLLV
+351 DARGAALVILLV

-383 PLAATAAAVSTSA
+383 PLAATAAAVSVSA
-396 LVALYFLP
+396 LVVLFFFP
-404 PMVATTDL
+404 PMIATKDL

>member
-1 MQFRQQKGHNKQY
+1 MQSPQKEVDNRKF
-14 LFALII
+14 LFVLIL
-20 AATILG
+20 AGTILG

-37 PTLPEYINGTLS
+37 PTIPETIKGTLS

-60 GTAVGLLV
+60 GTAIGLLV
-68 FGELGARYDKKI
+68 FGELGARYDKKS
-80 LLLGTLVAYSATS
+80 LLLGTLAAYSITS
-93 MLCSFSE
+93 FLCSFSG

-124 GLIRLLFDDRSA
+124 GLIRQLFDDRSA
-136 LRALGLMGSIE
+136 LRALGLVGSIE
-147 SLVPALAP
+147 SVVPALAP
-155 VAGAWLLNYTD
+155 VAGAWLLHYWD

-171 IITAGLT
+171 FITAGLT
-178 FSLSIAWLSTPAL
+178 FLLSIIWLFTPVL
-191 PTGSAETKDMV
+191 PTGSAEQQDTV
-202 SRSGYWTLLKSG
+202 SRSGYLALLRSG
-214 PFLRYALSQAFTLG
+214 YFLRYALSQAFTLG

-242 IGMNG
+242 ISMNG

-259 ITLFVIA
+259 ITLFIIA
-266 SNTGHFLVE
+266 SNTVHFLVE
-275 RFGTEQTIW
+275 RIGPERTIW
-284 FGSSLA
+284 FGSGLSA
-290 AAGSV
+290 IGSV

-300 ALVTQNF
+300 ALVTLNR
-307 VTENFVTEK
+307 E
-316 RDPAML
+316 PAML
-322 WILFAFV
+322 WILFAIV

-337 PPGFCQAIIASGDN
+337 PPGFYQAIIASGDN
-351 DARGAALVMLLV
+351 DARGAALVILLV

-383 PLAATAAAVSTSA
+383 PLAATAAVVSVSA
-396 LVALYFLP
+396 LVTLFFLP
-404 PMVATTDL
+404 PMIATTDL

>member
-1 MQFRQQKGHNKQY
+1 MQFPQKEVHNKQY

-20 AATILG
+20 AGTILG

-37 PTLPEYINGTLS
+37 PTLPEYIKGTLS

-60 GTAVGLLV
+60 GTAIGLLV
-68 FGELGARYDKKI
+68 FGELGARYDKKS
-80 LLLGTLVAYSATS
+80 LLLGTLAAYSITS
-93 MLCSFSE
+93 FLCSFSG

-124 GLIRLLFDDRSA
+124 GIIRLLFDDRSA

-147 SLVPALAP
+147 SVVPALAP
-155 VAGAWLLNYTD
+155 VAGTLLLHYTD

-171 IITAGLT
+171 FITAGLA
-178 FSLSIAWLSTPAL
+178 FLLSIIWLFTAAL
-191 PTGSAETKDMV
+191 PTGSAVQQDKV
-202 SRSGYWTLLKSG
+202 SRSSYLALLRSG

-247 SLSDFV
+247 SLGDFV

-259 ITLFVIA
+259 ITLFIIA
-266 SNTGHFLVE
+266 SNTVHSLVE
-275 RFGTEQTIW
+275 RFGPEWTIW
-284 FGSSLA
+284 FGSGLA
-290 AAGSV
+290 ATGSV

-300 ALVTQNF
+300 ALVTPNR
-307 VTENFVTEK
+307 E
-316 RDPAML
+316 PAML

-337 PPGFCQAIIASGDN
+337 PPGFYQAIIASGDN
-351 DARGAALVMLLV
+351 DARGAALVILLV

-383 PLAATAAAVSTSA
+383 PLAATAAAVSVSA
-396 LVALYFLP
+396 LVVLFFFP
-404 PMVATTDL
+404 PMIATKDL

>member
-1 MQFRQQKGHNKQY
+1 MQFPQKEVHNKQY

-20 AATILG
+20 AGTILG

-37 PTLPEYINGTLS
+37 PTLPEYIKGTLS
-49 QAQLVLAAFTG
+49 QAQLVLAAFTA
-60 GTAVGLLV
+60 GTAIGLLV
-68 FGELGARYDKKI
+68 FGELGARYDKKS
-80 LLLGTLVAYSATS
+80 LLLGTLAAYSITS
-93 MLCSFSE
+93 FLCSFSG

-124 GLIRLLFDDRSA
+124 GIIRLLFDDRSA

-147 SLVPALAP
+147 SVVPALAP
-155 VAGAWLLNYTD
+155 VAGTWLLYYTD

-171 IITAGLT
+171 FITAGLT
-178 FSLSIAWLSTPAL
+178 FLLSIIWLFTPAL
-191 PTGSAETKDMV
+191 PTGSAVQQDKV
-202 SRSGYWTLLKSG
+202 SRSSYLALLRSAT
-214 PFLRYALSQAFTLG
+214 FLRYALSQAFTLG

-236 APTVIT
+236 APTVLT

-247 SLSDFV
+247 SLGDFV

-259 ITLFVIA
+259 ITLFIIA
-266 SNTGHFLVE
+266 SNTVHSLVE
-275 RFGTEQTIW
+275 RFGPEWTIW
-284 FGSSLA
+284 FGSGLA
-290 AAGSV
+290 ATGSV

-300 ALVTQNF
+300 ALVTPNR
-307 VTENFVTEK
+307 E
-316 RDPAML
+316 PAML

-329 NLGLGVRG
+329 NLGLGIRG
-337 PPGFCQAIIASGDN
+337 PPGFYQAIIASGDN
-351 DARGAALVMLLV
+351 DARGAALVILLV

-383 PLAATAAAVSTSA
+383 PLAATAAAVSVSA
-396 LVALYFLP
+396 LVALFFFP
-404 PMVATTDL
+404 PMIATKDL

>member
-1 MQFRQQKGHNKQY
+1 MILAG
-14 LFALII
+14 
-20 AATILG
+20 TILG
-26 LAGTDLVLPAV
+26 LAGTDLVLPAI
-37 PTLPEYINGTLS
+37 PTLPETIKGSLS

-60 GTAVGLLV
+60 GTAIGLLV
-68 FGELGARYDKKI
+68 FGELGARYDKRA
-80 LLLGTLVAYSATS
+80 LLLCTLAAYSITS
-93 MLCSFSE
+93 FLCSFSG
-100 TILELVGY
+100 TILELVSY

-147 SLVPALAP
+147 SVVPALAP
-155 VAGAWLLNYTD
+155 VAGAWLLHYWD

-171 IITAGLT
+171 FLTAGLT
-178 FSLSIAWLSTPAL
+178 FLLSIIWLFTPVL
-191 PTGSAETKDMV
+191 PTGSAAQQDTV
-202 SRSGYWTLLKSG
+202 SRSGYLALLRSG
-214 PFLRYALSQAFTLG
+214 SFLRYALSQAFTLG

-259 ITLFVIA
+259 ITLFIIA
-266 SNTGHFLVE
+266 SNTVHFLVD
-275 RFGTEQTIW
+275 RLGTERTIW
-284 FGSSLA
+284 LGSGLSA
-290 AAGSV
+290 TGSV

-300 ALVTQNF
+300 ALVTPNR
-307 VTENFVTEK
+307 E
-316 RDPAML
+316 PAML
-322 WILFAFV
+322 WILFAVV

-337 PPGFCQAIIASGDN
+337 PPGFYQAIIASGGN
-351 DARGAALVMLLV
+351 DARGAALVILLV

-383 PLAATAAAVSTSA
+383 PLAATAAVVSVSA
-396 LVALYFLP
+396 LVTLFFLP
-404 PMVATTDL
+404 PMIATTDL

>member
-1 MQFRQQKGHNKQY
+1 MQLPPKSVHNKQY
-14 LFALII
+14 LFILIL
-20 AATILG
+20 AGTILG

-37 PTLPEYINGTLS
+37 PELPEYIKGTLS

-60 GTAVGLLV
+60 GTAIGLLV
-68 FGELGARYDKKI
+68 FGELGARYDKKA
-80 LLLGTLVAYSATS
+80 LLLCTLAAYSITS
-93 MLCSFSE
+93 FLCSFSG
-100 TILELVGY
+100 TILELVSY

-147 SLVPALAP
+147 SVVPALAP
-155 VAGAWLLNYTD
+155 VAGAWLLHYWD

-171 IITAGLT
+171 FITAGLT
-178 FSLSIAWLSTPAL
+178 FLLSIIWLFTPVL
-191 PTGSAETKDMV
+191 PTGSAAQQDTV
-202 SRSGYWTLLKSG
+202 SRSGYLTLLRSG
-214 PFLRYALSQAFTLG
+214 SFLRYALSQAFTLG

-259 ITLFVIA
+259 ITLFIIA
-266 SNTGHFLVE
+266 SNTAHFLVD
-275 RFGTEQTIW
+275 RLGTERTIW
-284 FGSSLA
+284 LGSGLS

-300 ALVTQNF
+300 ALVTPNR
-307 VTENFVTEK
+307 E
-316 RDPAML
+316 PAML
-322 WILFAFV
+322 WILFAVV

-337 PPGFCQAIIASGDN
+337 PPGFYQAIIASGGN
-351 DARGAALVMLLV
+351 DARGAALVILLV

-383 PLAATAAAVSTSA
+383 PLAATAAVVSVSA
-396 LVALYFLP
+396 LVTLFFLP
-404 PMVATTDL
+404 PMIATTDL

>member
-1 MQFRQQKGHNKQY
+1 MQFPQKEVHNKQY

-20 AATILG
+20 AGTILG

-37 PTLPEYINGTLS
+37 PTLPEYIKGTLS

-60 GTAVGLLV
+60 GTAIGLLV
-68 FGELGARYDKKI
+68 FGELGARYDKKS
-80 LLLGTLVAYSATS
+80 LLLGTLAAYSITS
-93 MLCSFSE
+93 FLCSFSG

-124 GLIRLLFDDRSA
+124 GLIRLLFDDRRA

-147 SLVPALAP
+147 SVVPALAP
-155 VAGAWLLNYTD
+155 VAGTWLLHYTD

-171 IITAGLT
+171 FITAGLT
-178 FSLSIAWLSTPAL
+178 FLLSIIWLFTPAL
-191 PTGSAETKDMV
+191 PTGSAVQQDKV
-202 SRSGYWTLLKSG
+202 SSSSYWVLLRSG

-259 ITLFVIA
+259 ITLFIIA
-266 SNTGHFLVE
+266 SNTVHSLVE
-275 RFGTEQTIW
+275 RFGPEWTIW
-284 FGSSLA
+284 FGSGLA
-290 AAGSV
+290 ATGSV

-300 ALVTQNF
+300 ALVTPNR
-307 VTENFVTEK
+307 E
-316 RDPAML
+316 PAML

-329 NLGLGVRG
+329 NLGLGFRG
-337 PPGFCQAIIASGDN
+337 PPGFYQAIIASGDN
-351 DARGAALVMLLV
+351 DARGAALVILLV

-383 PLAATAAAVSTSA
+383 PLAATAATVSVSA
-396 LVALYFLP
+396 LVVLFFFP
-404 PMVATTDL
+404 PMIATKDL

>member
-1 MQFRQQKGHNKQY
+1 MQLSQKEVRNKQY
-14 LFALII
+14 LLTLII
-20 AATILG
+20 AGTILG

-37 PTLPEYINGTLS
+37 PTLSDYINGTLS

-60 GTAVGLLV
+60 GTAIGLLV
-68 FGELGARYDKKI
+68 FGELGARYDKK
-80 LLLGTLVAYSATS
+80 LLLLSTLAAYSITS
-93 MLCSFSE
+93 FLCAFSG

-155 VAGAWLLNYTD
+155 IAGAWLLSFVD
-166 WRASF
+166 WRVSF
-171 IITAGLT
+171 FITAGLT
-178 FSLSIAWLSTPAL
+178 FLLSLVWLFTPAL
-191 PTGSAETKDMV
+191 PTNPIEQQNKIAKSGYLV
-202 SRSGYWTLLKSG
+202 LLRSGT
-214 PFLRYALSQAFTLG
+214 FLRYALSQAFTLG

-253 IMQVIG
+253 VMQVIG
-259 ITLFVIA
+259 ITLFIIA

-275 RFGTEQTIW
+275 RFGPEWTIW
-284 FGSSLA
+284 FGSGLA
-290 AAGSV
+290 ATGSV

-300 ALVTQNF
+300 ALVTPDR
-307 VTENFVTEK
+307 E
-316 RDPAML
+316 PAML

-337 PPGFCQAIIASGDN
+337 PPGFYQAIIASGDN
-351 DARGAALVMLLV
+351 DARGAALVILMV
-363 FATTSI
+363 FTTTSV

-383 PLAATAAAVSTSA
+383 PLASTAAAVSVSA
-396 LVALYFLP
+396 LIALYFLP
-404 PMVATTDL
+404 PMVSTRTYRAFTFSCDR